1 MDIERLGKYEII
13 KAIGKGAAGTVWRA
27 RDPVIDRIVAIKTV
41 KLEHHDAEH
50 AEEVARFKR
59 EAQAAGRLSHPNIVA
74 VYDYGEQGELAYIV
88 MEHVDG
94 GSLKNRLDAGERL
107 PLPQVARVMDE
118 LLAALAHAHE
128 KGVVHRDIKP
138 ANMMLTQAGQVKV
151 ADFGI
156 ARIESSTMT
165 QAGTVLGTP
174 AYMSPEQFRGDPV
187 DARTDLYSAGVVL
200 YQLLTG
206 DKPFE
211 GNLTAI
217 MHKVLNV
224 EPPKPSE
231 IAGSVPAAFDT
242 VVRKAMAKRPAER
255 YQSAAAFREA
265 IASAMTEGEAGD
277 PLLGL
282 LGGSDAE
289 ATVVARPAAGPV
301 TPPKATAAPAQA
313 PAPRKGM
320 PIGLIAGGAGAVVV
334 AGVAA
339 FLLLGRGEEPPAP
352 APVPSP
358 PAATVQPAPTPP
370 PVALAP
376 PPRVS
381 EPAQQAAPVPPAAA
395 PSQAATQVP
404 SQAPSQP
411 ASPFSTAPAPLVLP
425 PTLSPAPAPASPA
438 PIPSTPPPPA
448 VAQAPPQPAAPPP
461 VAQTQTQTQA
471 PTPPPAAQPPP
482 PRPTPPPV
490 TQAPVPLPVP
500 ATPAPEPPRAQPQP
514 PAAAAP
520 TPPPAPVTLPP
531 VVTAPPAAP
540 SVPARPPEPP
550 PAPAPPQQVAA
561 APVAGALRSAIA
573 GVLSEARC
581 ALIGGDMEG
590 PNRARLTGYAQAGG
604 GEAALRL
611 RLASAGVPP
620 GAIDWGVRGFEGPYC
635 QALDLLRPHA
645 DGFATPPSGLGLALA
660 GGVTRLVKDDLLT
673 VNLTLPGFP
682 SYLRVSYFMHDGEV
696 FHLHPT
702 PTDPPRA
709 FGPGVRITLG
719 DPASG
724 GAKWEIGPPY
734 GTEMIVAVASE
745 RPLFAA
751 ARPELEQSDDYL
763 AALAAALRSGAAGR
777 VAARVLMVDV
787 AER

>member
-41 KLEHHDAEH
+41 RLEHQDAEH

-74 VYDYGEQGELAYIV
+74 VYDYGEQGDLAYIV

-174 AYMSPEQFRGDPV
+174 AYMSPEQFRGEPV

-231 IAGSVPAAFDT
+231 IAGSVPAAFDS
-242 VVRKAMAKRPAER
+242 VVRKAMAKRPSER

-265 IASAMTEGEAGD
+265 IAAAMKQDEAGD

-289 ATVVARPAAGPV
+289 ATVVARPAAAPV
-301 TPPKATAAPAQA
+301 APQQPTAAPAGT
-313 PAPRKGM
+313 PAPRSGT
-320 PIGLIAGGAGAVVV
+320 PVGLIAGGAGAVVA
-334 AGVAA
+334 AGLAA

-352 APVPSP
+352 APGPSP
-358 PAATVQPAPTPP
+358 PAAAVQPAPPPP

-376 PPRVS
+376 PPRVLP
-381 EPAQQAAPVPPAAA
+381 EPAQQAVPVPPAPAPFQA
-395 PSQAATQVP
+395 PSQATSP
-404 SQAPSQP
+404 P

-425 PTLSPAPAPASPA
+425 PTLSPAPPPASPPSMPPQPPPAAAQA
-438 PIPSTPPPPA
+438 PPRPAVPPPPA
-448 VAQAPPQPAAPPP
+448 PTQGAPQAPAQAAATQATVPIPAPAAPQPAPPP
-461 VAQTQTQTQA
+461 VT
-471 PTPPPAAQPPP
+471 AQP
-482 PRPTPPPV
+482 
-490 TQAPVPLPVP
+490 LP

-514 PAAAAP
+514 PVATAP
-520 TPPPAPVTLPP
+520 APSPAPVTPPP

-540 SVPARPPEPP
+540 GVPTRPPDPL

-561 APVAGALRSAIA
+561 APAAGALRSAIA

-581 ALIGGDMEG
+581 AMIGGDMEG
-590 PNRARLTGYAQAGG
+590 ANRARLTGYAQAGG

-635 QALDLLRPHA
+635 PALDLLRPYA
-645 DGFATPPSGLGLALA
+645 DAFGAPPSGLGLSLP
-660 GGVTRLVKDDLLT
+660 GGRTRLVLGDLLT
-673 VNLTLPGFP
+673 VTLAMPGFA
-682 SYLRVSYFMHDGEV
+682 SYLRVSYFTHDGEV
-696 FHLHPT
+696 VHLHPT
-702 PTDPPRA
+702 PSDPART
-709 FGPGVRITLG
+709 FGPGVRVALG

-724 GAKWEIGPPY
+724 GPRWEVGPPY

-745 RPLFAA
+745 RPLFATS
-751 ARPELEQSDDYL
+751 RPEFEQSDDYL
-763 AALAAALRSGAAGR
+763 AALASALRSGAGGR
-777 VAARVLMVDV
+777 IAARVLMVDV